1 MVDNSAKSTFGAVLD
16 VFGDRSLSH
25 LLESPSIPL
34 TFGNS
39 PLTPRREEEIL
50 QVVQEVEKQSED
62 QASPCFGS
70 GSAAERKVFVSST
83 KRLSSKRPLESEPFG
98 RVGFTKKVSFLF
110 QKASQTNLVSRPLRW
125 GDLSEK
131 RERSASKCTK
141 GPFRTTHRRRLQ

>member
-1 MVDNSAKSTFGAVLD
+1 MVGNLAKSTFGAVLD

-62 QASPCFGS
+62 QASPSSGS
-70 GSAAERKVFVSST
+70 GSAAERKDFVSSA
-83 KRLSSKRPLESEPFG
+83 KRLSSKRPLESEPFR
-98 RVGFTKKVSFLF
+98 RVGFQRKSVFFLEGF
-110 QKASQTNLVSRPLRW
+110 SDKPCL
-125 GDLSEK
+125 
-131 RERSASKCTK
+131 
-141 GPFRTTHRRRLQ
+141 